1 MVRKEKKY
9 AIIVAAIAIV
19 TLSLML
25 SSCTKDT
32 SEGEAEMN
40 TISPYQLSSEE
51 SDLAGLLTSHE
62 SFNSIVQFAV
72 DESYEHVY
80 VGYDYYEKGKL
91 IEDEGAEMEVNLSDE
106 EKPQASSGKICTM
119 ITGDRVDIN
128 VMAGGSET
136 EDKNMSSSSS
146 SLAESG
152 HSFSDLDSTATSSL
166 SETVSVGNGEK
177 IPVWAYIGSDKDTL
191 SVPEVN
197 SLMED
202 KEIFNSYDKCC
213 VFYAKFAQ
221 KQD

>member
-25 SSCTKDT
+25 SSCTEGA

-91 IEDEGAEMEVNLSDE
+91 IKDEGAEMEVNLSDE
-106 EKPQASSGKICTM
+106 EEPQTSSGKICAM
-119 ITGDRVDIN
+119 VTGDRVDIN
-128 VMAGGSET
+128 VMAGGSDT
-136 EDKNMSSSSS
+136 DDKNMLGSSA

-152 HSFSDLDSTATSSL
+152 HSFSDLDSTAMSFL
-166 SETVSVGNGEK
+166 GEAVSVEDSQK
-177 IPVWAYIGSDKDTL
+177 IPFWAYIGSDKDTL

-197 SLMED
+197 TLMED
-202 KEIFNSYDKCC
+202 KEIFDSYDKCC
-213 VFYAKFAQ
+213 VFYAKFTQ
-221 KQD
+221 RQD